1 MMSILTK
8 TVIAAGLALSLGTAA
23 YASDASEW
31 GLGTGHAYYVD
42 MTGKA
47 MTATMK
53 APSAELMAR
62 AQEVPRGTVFFMHD
76 GKLMMLF
83 DRSMVGLMSR

>member
-1 MMSILTK
+1 MSILTK
-8 TVIAAGLALSLGTAA
+8 TAIAAGLALSLGAAA

-31 GLGTGHAYYVD
+31 GLATGQAYFVGMSGKMLHAP
-42 MTGKA
+42 
-47 MTATMK
+47 MK
-53 APSAELMAR
+53 APSADALAR

-76 GKLMMLF
+76 GKLMMAF